1 MQLNYT
7 VGSSPAPQNDFQPL
21 AAGTYPGQIVEW
33 AEHTSKSGNQCLRLQ
48 VRLENGRVLW
58 DYLVMQAADASNSK
72 SATAI
77 EIAKQ
82 RLDSIGSAL
91 GLQVIAHADDLLAK
105 PLSVNVGVR
114 PPSNGFDAS
123 NEIKGYAAASMP
135 SQGQPAAAASAPP
148 APQPVSPPASSTPWS

>member
-7 VGSSPAPQNDFQPL
+7 VGSAPALQNDFQPL

-33 AEHTSKSGNQCLRLQ
+33 AEHTSKSGNQCLKLQ
-48 VRLENGRVLW
+48 VRLENGRVLF
-58 DYLVMQAADASNSK
+58 DYLVMQAADASNPK

-91 GLQVIAHADDLLAK
+91 GLQVIAQADDLIAK
-105 PLSVNVGVR
+105 PLAVNVGVR
-114 PPSNGFDAS
+114 PPANGYDAS
-123 NEIKGYAAASMP
+123 NEIKGYAAATQP
-135 SQGQPAAAASAPP
+135 SQGQPPAAASP
-148 APQPVSPPASSTPWS
+148 PPASPVAPSQSTPWS